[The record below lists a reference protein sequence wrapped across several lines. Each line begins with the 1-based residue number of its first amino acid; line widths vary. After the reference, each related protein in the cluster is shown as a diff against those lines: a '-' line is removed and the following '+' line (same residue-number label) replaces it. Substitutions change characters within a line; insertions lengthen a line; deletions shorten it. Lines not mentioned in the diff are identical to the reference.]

1 MTILPRV
8 NLQNKIETPLIID
21 NFIDERSLSHIQ
33 NTIFN
38 PESFPWFI
46 NHSIT
51 GNPDDIEY
59 YLTHMLYVDYK
70 PNSPMFDL
78 FLPVIEKLN
87 PLAIIRV
94 KANWYPPTY
103 KVVEHQY
110 HQDRDFDHCGAI
122 FYLNTN
128 NGKTIFDD
136 GTEVESVANRL
147 LLFNPYQPH
156 KSTTCS
162 DNSMG
167 RYNINMNFLGLR
179 DLP

>member
-1 MTILPRV
+1 MKKV
-8 NLQNKIETPLIID
+8 NIQNKIESPLVID
-21 NFIDERSLSHIQ
+21 NLIDERSFSNIQ

-51 GNPDDIEY
+51 GNSEDKEY

-78 FLPVIEKLN
+78 FLPVIEKIN

-94 KANWYPPTY
+94 KANWYPPTD
-103 KVVEHQY
+103 KIVEHQY
-110 HQDRDFDHCGAI
+110 HQDRNFDHCGAV

-136 GTEVESVANRL
+136 GTEIKSVENRL

-167 RYNINMNFLGLR
+167 RYNINMNFLGLS